1 MSNTPNLSEIEQQL
15 AFMRAQQMATFV
27 ATGQLDQAA
36 RSGLSVLDTP
46 AYLYLKSNLVT
57 QDPVMLELFLD
68 VAILYVYTYESK
80 PPILI
85 TGESGTGKETFARAF
100 AQGLSNTNTKLPFV
114 GINCTSLPDYLVE
127 SELFGHKKG
136 AFTGALDDRA
146 GLLQTAGHGVVLI
159 DEIGD
164 MPINLQPKLL
174 RVLQERTIRR
184 VGSNEEIPIH
194 CRIVC
199 ATHKDLEDR
208 VNKNK
213 FREDLL
219 WRISSYRL
227 NIPPL
232 RERRDDAIL
241 FLKQPRN
248 QDITGTLLDHIHS
261 ILLDPTNE
269 LGGNYR
275 ELQSYINSARLNMW
289 RTAVRKSLS
298 QTVK

>member
-1 MSNTPNLSEIEQQL
+1 
-15 AFMRAQQMATFV
+15 MRAQQMATFV

-46 AYLYLKSNLVT
+46 AYLYLKHNLVT
-57 QDPVMLELFLD
+57 QNPVMLELFLD

-199 ATHKDLEDR
+199 ATHRNLLSCVKHGE
-208 VNKNK
+208 
-213 FREDLL
+213 FREDLY
-219 WRISSYRL
+219 WRISQYVL
-227 NIPPL
+227 DIPPL
-232 RERRDDAIL
+232 TGRYSDIILYLNEPRCQDLSIHDRENIYESFIRD
-241 FLKQPRN
+241 FCK
-248 QDITGTLLDHIHS
+248 
-261 ILLDPTNE
+261 
-269 LGGNYR
+269 GNYR
-275 ELQSYINSARLNMW
+275 GLQARINSARLNMW